1 MEAPRYE
8 ELPLF
13 PLNTVLFP
21 YGQLPLHIFEPRYRE
36 MIAHCLENDAPFG
49 IVLIRQGAEVAT
61 DLDSEEIDE
70 HFLLEP
76 EIGSIAP
83 DPKRFAEPYLIGTF
97 ARIRDVHRYEDGRFD
112 ITVVG
117 EGRFRIRGFNQSH
130 NYLVGQIE
138 PVTEEVPE
146 DLENLEGMM
155 DISRGLFER
164 LVSQLFAVKTSTV
177 HVVFPVDAAALSF
190 QIANLLQLTNLQ
202 RQQMLETTDTMD
214 RFEMILPILKHHV
227 VHAESLVRPEPGAPL
242 KSEDFRTWVYP
253 N

>member
-1 MEAPRYE
+1 MPRYE

-36 MIAHCLENDAPFG
+36 MITHCLENDAPFG
-49 IVLIRQGAEVAT
+49 IVLIRNGSEIAE
-61 DLDSEEIDE
+61 DLEDEELDE
-70 HFLLEP
+70 HFFLEP
-76 EIGSIAP
+76 ERTALAP

-117 EGRFRIRGFNQSH
+117 EGRFRIRGFNETR

-138 PVTEEVPE
+138 PVTEETPE

-202 RQQMLETTDTMD
+202 RQQMLETTDTLD

-242 KSEDFRTWVYP
+242 KSEDFRPWVYP